1 MIDNKKKRSER
12 QLRNTSR
19 NETDWLEEEEI
30 EDEGYPIGEYDLTS
44 SPNDFNIIT
53 IFNFIESGA
62 VRIPAFQR
70 NYVWDIKRASKLIE
84 SIIIGLPVPQVFLY
98 EESRNNF
105 LVMDGQQRL
114 MSIYYFIKQR
124 FPRKEKRSELRRIFD
139 KEGKIPDYYLHD
151 DEYFTK
157 FDLVLA
163 PGPENQK
170 NRFSGLNYSTLGEY
184 KTSFELR
191 TIRNVIVK
199 QNLPPN
205 DDSAIHE
212 IFNRLNSGSMNLMP
226 QEIRISLHHSGFYTM
241 LYRINLAD
249 GWRTILGLPEPDLH
263 MKDIEI
269 LLRSFA
275 MLLRGDEYKGS
286 MAKFLDQFSIDAKH
300 FPPDSIMYFE
310 KLFLSFVKTTDHL
323 VPNTFHSEVG
333 KFNISVFE
341 SVFSAVCAAPL
352 KRKGLV
358 NKSIEP
364 ENITKLK
371 ADKQFQKA
379 SQRQTTNKANVK
391 ARLYRAM
398 TILGTY

>member
-1 MIDNKKKRSER
+1 MINKGKRRLDRSDN
-12 QLRNTSR
+12 
-19 NETDWLEEEEI
+19 WY
-30 EDEGYPIGEYDLTS
+30 EDEESDDGDYLIGEYDLSS

-53 IFNFIESGA
+53 IYNFIESGA
-62 VRIPAFQR
+62 VKIPAFQR

-98 EESRNNF
+98 EESRNTF

-114 MSIYYFIKQR
+114 MTIYYFIKQR

-139 KEGKIPDYYLHD
+139 KEGKIPDHYLFD
-151 DEYFTK
+151 DKFFTK

-163 PGPENQK
+163 QGSENQK

-184 KTSFELR
+184 KSSFELR
-191 TIRNVIVK
+191 TIRNVIIK

-226 QEIRISLHHSGFYTM
+226 QEIRISLHHSEFYTM
-241 LYRINLAD
+241 LYRINLTD
-249 GWRTILGLPEPDLH
+249 GWRAILGLREPDLH

-275 MLLRGDEYKGS
+275 MLLSGNEYKGS
-286 MAKFLDQFSIDAKH
+286 MAKFLDDFSINAKH
-300 FPPDSIMYFE
+300 LSPERIEYFE
-310 KLFLSFVKTTDHL
+310 KLFYSFIQAASHL
-323 VPNTFHSEVG
+323 GRNTFHSDVG

-341 SVFSAVCAAPL
+341 SVFSATCEPAL
-352 KRKGLV
+352 ENSSL
-358 NKSIEP
+358 SIEP
-364 ENITKLK
+364 IDPKKIIALK
-371 ADKQFQKA
+371 SDEQFQKA

-391 ARLYRAM
+391 TRLQRAM
-398 TILGTY
+398 IILANA